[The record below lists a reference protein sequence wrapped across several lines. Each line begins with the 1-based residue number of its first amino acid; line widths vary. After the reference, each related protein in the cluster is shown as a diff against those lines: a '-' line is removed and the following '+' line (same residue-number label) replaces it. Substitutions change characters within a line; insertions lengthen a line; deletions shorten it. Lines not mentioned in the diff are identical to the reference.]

1 MKGYEEAS
9 DRRRTGMR
17 SLACGIVAATLL
29 SVFAVPVSSQVPP
42 ADTATVQEIQR
53 EHATFAIANF
63 VYTW

>member
-1 MKGYEEAS
+1 
-9 DRRRTGMR
+9 MR